1 MFRILVMALSA
12 LCLAWGQAERAH
24 AASMVVAA
32 DSGHVLQADDADVLW
47 YPASLTKLMTV
58 LLAFEALR
66 AGDLELSTV
75 LTVSKTAAAQ
85 PPTSIG
91 LKAGETLSLDT
102 AISATIL
109 RSANDA
115 AVVLAEALAA
125 NEEEFAARMTA
136 RARELGMVA
145 TVFRNA
151 TGLPH
156 REQVTT
162 ARDMAVLARHL
173 IREMPD
179 YLGYF
184 DDRSLT
190 IGSRRLP
197 SINGFLT
204 NYAGAFGLKT
214 GFTCASGYNLVA
226 SATRDGRTII
236 GVLLG
241 AGNGPDRAA
250 RIRRLMD
257 TGFRTAAKQDGAPKS
272 LDDYVASAPEKPRG
286 PPTVIPQAECG
297 PKEEAVPASPQ
308 VATADESLPG
318 WGILLGSFNARDQ
331 AEAAAERSRARLGA
345 AAKGAK
351 AVVLQRHSGRARGFS
366 VLLVG
371 LKREQAQG
379 ACSILRQA
387 KAYCLALGPKALNNP
402 RALWR

>member
-1 MFRILVMALSA
+1 MFRMLVVALSVV
-12 LCLAWGQAERAH
+12 CLAWGKADRAH

-32 DSGHVLQADDADVLW
+32 DSGHVLHAEDADVLW
-47 YPASLTKLMTV
+47 HPASLTKLMTV
-58 LLAFEALR
+58 LLAFEAVR
-66 AGDLELSTV
+66 AGDLDLSDV
-75 LTVSKTAAAQ
+75 LVVSKAAAAQ

-91 LKAGETLSLDT
+91 LSPGETLSLDT
-102 AISATIL
+102 AVSATIL

-115 AVVLAEALAA
+115 AVALAEALAA
-125 NEEEFAARMTA
+125 TEQDFAARMTT

-156 REQVTT
+156 SEQVTT

-184 DDRSLT
+184 DDRWLT

-204 NYAGAFGLKT
+204 NYAGASGMKT

-226 SATRDGRTII
+226 SATRDGHTLI

-241 AGNGPDRAA
+241 AGNGADRAA
-250 RIRRLMD
+250 RIRGLMD
-257 TGFRTAAKQDGAPKS
+257 RGFRAAAKEGDPPKS
-272 LDDYVASAPEKPRG
+272 LADFVAIAPEKPRG

-297 PKEEAVPASPQ
+297 PKETVPAAPQ
-308 VATADESLPG
+308 VAAADESLPG
-318 WGILLGSFNARDQ
+318 WGILLGSFSARDQ
-331 AEAAAERSRARLGA
+331 AESAVERSRTRLGA

-351 AVVLQRHSGRARGFS
+351 PVVMQRKSGRARGFS
-366 VLLVG
+366 GLLVD
-371 LKREQAQG
+371 LKRQQAQG
-379 ACSILRQA
+379 ACTILRQS

>member
-1 MFRILVMALSA
+1 MFRMLVMALSVVCLISARADRA
-12 LCLAWGQAERAH
+12 L

-32 DSGHVLQADDADVLW
+32 ESGHVLHADDADVLW

-66 AGDLELSTV
+66 AGDLELSSV
-75 LTVSKTAAAQ
+75 LTVSKAAAAQ

-91 LKAGETLSLDT
+91 LSAGQTLSLDT

-125 NEEEFAARMTA
+125 SEEEFAARMTA

-151 TGLPH
+151 TGLPN

-184 DDRSLT
+184 DDRWMT
-190 IGSRRLP
+190 IGGRRLP

-204 NYAGAFGLKT
+204 RYAGSFGMKT

-226 SATRDGRTII
+226 GAARDGHTVIA
-236 GVLLG
+236 VLLG
-241 AGNGPDRAA
+241 ADGGADRSA

-257 TGFRTAAKQDGAPKS
+257 AGFEAASEQEGTPKT
-272 LDDYVASAPEKPRG
+272 LADYVASAPERPRG

-297 PKEEAVPASPQ
+297 PKETVAAPPQ
-308 VATADESLPG
+308 VAAADQSLPG

-366 VLLVG
+366 VLLVD

-379 ACSILRQA
+379 ACTILRQT

>member
-173 IREMPD
+173 IRDMPD
-179 YLGYF
+179 DLG
-184 DDRSLT
+184 DLDERSLT

-272 LDDYVASAPEKPRG
+272 LDDYVASA
-286 PPTVIPQAECG
+286 
-297 PKEEAVPASPQ
+297 
-308 VATADESLPG
+308 
-318 WGILLGSFNARDQ
+318 
-331 AEAAAERSRARLGA
+331 
-345 AAKGAK
+345 
-351 AVVLQRHSGRARGFS
+351 
-366 VLLVG
+366 
-371 LKREQAQG
+371 
-379 ACSILRQA
+379 
-387 KAYCLALGPKALNNP
+387 
-402 RALWR
+402 